1 MGLST
6 QVRASLVCLGAATAL
21 VGCSLSPSSLT
32 TGSLFGSDSA
42 PKVATAV
49 VAPETPADRALHVGA
64 TTARAQRCGY
74 VFDPQGTRAAYLAYE
89 AQRGTTGEVLAKTE
103 KSYDYTV
110 ASIGKNISGN
120 ADYCDDEQTAIIKRD
135 LGKML
140 AGDFSAPA
148 KKANPVTDNW
158 WGNPTSNDKFDRD
171 KALNRDKA
179 I

>member
-1 MGLST
+1 MGLSK

-120 ADYCDDEQTAIIKRD
+120 ATTAMTSRRRSSSVIW
-135 LGKML
+135 GKCWL
-140 AGDFSAPA
+140 EIFRLRPRR
-148 KKANPVTDNW
+148 PI
-158 WGNPTSNDKFDRD
+158 P
-171 KALNRDKA
+171 
-179 I
+179 